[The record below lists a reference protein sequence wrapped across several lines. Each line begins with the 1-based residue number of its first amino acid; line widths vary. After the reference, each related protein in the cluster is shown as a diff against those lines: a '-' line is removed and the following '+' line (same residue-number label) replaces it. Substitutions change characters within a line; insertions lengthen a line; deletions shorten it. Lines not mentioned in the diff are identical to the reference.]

1 MVTKEPA
8 SRASHV
14 RVTFSLPSSI
24 WADQVY
30 LVGDFNDWD
39 RGSLPLERPMH
50 DGWRITLELERG
62 RSYQYRYLLD
72 GRWCN
77 DWSADRYVP
86 SPFGGTNSVVE
97 T

>member
-1 MVTKEPA
+1 MIAKEPA

-14 RVTFSLPSSI
+14 RVTFSLPPGL
-24 WADQVY
+24 WVAEAY
-30 LVGDFNDWD
+30 LVGDFNDWG
-39 RGSLPLERPMH
+39 RGSLPLDRSVH
-50 DGWRITLELERG
+50 NGWRITLELERG

-77 DWSADRYVP
+77 DCNADRYVP
-86 SPFGGTNSVVE
+86 GPFGEHNSVVD